1 MTPARNQQ
9 RTESLGVAM
18 NLLNE
23 ALGDERF
30 DTYSVLEQEG
40 VVQRF
45 EYSFE
50 LFWKVLKD
58 RLTGEGF
65 DDASPR
71 AVFRRSLE
79 AGIVSAADVEV
90 LLQALASRNL
100 LSHTYNQ
107 AMADQ
112 ALSLIRETFFPVMQR
127 VCKGLTDE

>member
-1 MTPARNQQ
+1 MPFSRFQQ
-9 RTESLGVAM
+9 HADSLATAM
-18 NLLNE
+18 NLLDE
-23 ALGDERF
+23 AINDDRF
-30 DTYSVLEQEG
+30 GQYSVLEQEG
-40 VVQRF
+40 VVHRF

-58 RLTGEGF
+58 RLAGEGF

-112 ALSLIRETFFPVMQR
+112 ALSLIQETFFPVMQR

>member
-1 MTPARNQQ
+1 MTLARDEQ
-9 RTESLGVAM
+9 RTESLRIAI
-18 NLLNE
+18 NLLDE

-30 DTYSVLEQEG
+30 DAYSVLEQEG

-45 EYSFE
+45 EYTFE

-65 DDASPR
+65 DDSSPR
-71 AVFRRSLE
+71 SVFRRSLE

-112 ALSLIRETFFPVMQR
+112 ALSLIQETFFPVMQR
-127 VCKGLTDE
+127 VCKGLTDG